1 VATLKI
7 FMGSRNFS
15 SWSLRAWLAFAQS
28 ELDFHEEVI
37 PFHMTP
43 GTRTYAPEILARI
56 SAVSPTKRVPVLH
69 HGELVIPESSAICE
83 YVSDLVPE
91 ARLWPDSVSGR
102 AIARAIS
109 SEMHAGFVA
118 LRRHLPMSCR
128 DSRTGPL
135 EPPEVAQADIKR
147 ILSIWRECR
156 EMVANGGDFLFGRFS
171 IADAM
176 FAPVVSR
183 FDTYAVPVDRV
194 HRRYIDAVLD
204 LPAMRKWMD
213 DARQEDVVIP
223 EIDRII
229 ARYPEVIPGT
239 TKI

>member
-1 VATLKI
+1 MTALKI
-7 FMGSRNFS
+7 FIGSKNFS

-28 ELDFHEEVI
+28 ELDFDEEVI

-43 GTRTYAPEILARI
+43 GTRNYAPEIRARI
-56 SAVSPTKRVPVLH
+56 TAVSPTERVPVLH
-69 HGELVIPESSAICE
+69 HGGLVIPESPAICE
-83 YVSDLVPE
+83 YVADLAPE
-91 ARLWPDSVSGR
+91 ARLWPESGSVR

-118 LRRHLPMSCR
+118 LRCHLPMSCGDR
-128 DSRTGPL
+128 RAGPL
-135 EPPEVAQADIKR
+135 EPPEVTRADIKR

-156 EMVANGGDFLFGRFS
+156 EMIANGGDFLFGRFS

-204 LPAMRKWMD
+204 LPAMRMWMD
-213 DARQEDVVIP
+213 DARKDDVVIP
-223 EIDRII
+223 GIDRII